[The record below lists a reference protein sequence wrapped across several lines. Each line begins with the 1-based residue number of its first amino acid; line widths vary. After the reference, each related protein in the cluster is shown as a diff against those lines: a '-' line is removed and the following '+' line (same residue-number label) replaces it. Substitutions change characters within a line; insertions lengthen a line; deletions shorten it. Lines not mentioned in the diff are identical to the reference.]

1 MKLLLDSH
9 ILIWAINDDPR
20 LSKEARSLILD
31 ENNTIYYSVASIW
44 EISIKHA
51 IHPENVSFSGG
62 ELAAF
67 AEEAGF
73 LSLDLKNKHVFA
85 LDTLVRNAEA
95 PRHQDPF
102 DRILLAQA
110 KEENMSFLTHDTMLQ
125 SYEEKCIVS
134 V

>member
-20 LSKEARSLILD
+20 LSDKARYLILD
-31 ENNTIYYSVASIW
+31 SNNTIYYSVASIW
-44 EISIKHA
+44 EVSIKHA
-51 IHPENVSFSGG
+51 IHPDNVSFSGE

-67 AEEAGF
+67 AEDAGF
-73 LSLDLKNKHVFA
+73 LSLDLKNKHVFS
-85 LDTLVRNAEA
+85 LDTLVRTEEA

-102 DRILLAQA
+102 DRILIAQA
-110 KEENMSFLTHDTMLQ
+110 KEENMSFLTHDSMLQ
-125 SYEEKCIVS
+125 YYEEKCIVA